1 MTIASPISKSIVL
14 ILFFSTISFASAQSP
29 STDPSGTWRW
39 KYEMDGKT
47 REDAVML
54 NLDNGKVTGS
64 FQGAAEKP
72 VDVQDVKLKDNQLS
86 FTVEYKWKEQSI
98 SLAFAGKVKQD
109 DLDGTVTVTTEAG
122 TAEYPWSPK
131 RSVQL
136 DDAVGRW
143 NVVIDADGNRLTPSI
158 VITKTG
164 EALQGKYTVAEGTV
178 VDATGLKIRDN
189 KIEFRIEATI
199 DGRKIRADYSGRPY
213 GNSMKGSVE
222 YDLDGNQGDIDFSA
236 KREPAKK

>member
-1 MTIASPISKSIVL
+1 
-14 ILFFSTISFASAQSP
+14 
-29 STDPSGTWRW
+29 
-39 KYEMDGKT
+39 MDGKT

-122 TAEYPWSPK
+122 TEEYPWSPK